1 MPAMWGEVL
10 PGLALG
16 ITLAM
21 CVATDVLQGKI
32 YNWVVAPAML
42 FGLAFSSIMHGLSG
56 LLGSAGG
63 LVLGGGLL
71 FLPFALHVLGGGD
84 VKLAAAVG
92 AICGPL
98 YVLQTVIFA
107 FLGAAAA
114 TLVMRTIQG
123 RLPATLRHTVH
134 FFAGA
139 FLGRMQP
146 VSGSAHQ
153 TDSIPFALCLAGGAL
168 VARWSEWHG
177 VFQG

>member
-1 MPAMWGEVL
+1 MWVEAL

-16 ITLAM
+16 ITLAICM
-21 CVATDVLQGKI
+21 ATDVLQGKI
-32 YNWVVAPAML
+32 YNWVVVPAML
-42 FGLAFSSIMHGLSG
+42 FGLAFSSIMQGLSG

-71 FLPFALHVLGGGD
+71 FLPFALHVFGGGD

-107 FLGAAAA
+107 FLGAAVA
-114 TLVMRTIQG
+114 TLVMRTVQG
-123 RLPATLRHTVH
+123 RLPATLTHTVQ

-139 FLGRMQP
+139 LPGRKPPASRLAQ
-146 VSGSAHQ
+146 Q
-153 TDSIPFALCLAGGAL
+153 TDTIPFALCLAGGAL

-177 VFQG
+177 IFQG